1 MRRTS
6 ALLAVPLAALGILGA
21 TTAASA
27 GSVTGNSTAYL
38 TGAKETSP
46 ADRDGVG
53 LAGVQPGLDQVC
65 VQIRY
70 RNIAAPTM
78 AHIHEAPA
86 GVAGDVVVSL
96 TELIASSPAGQING
110 CVAAAPELTASIA
123 ANPSDYYVNLH
134 NDAYPAGAIRG
145 QLRAYSG

>member
-21 TTAASA
+21 TTAAAA

-46 ADRDGVG
+46 ADRDGLG
-53 LAGVQPGLDQVC
+53 LAGVQTGFDQIC

-70 RNIAAPTM
+70 RNIDPPTG
-78 AHIHEAPA
+78 AHIHEGQP
-86 GVAGDVVVSL
+86 GVAGDIVVSL
-96 TELIASSPAGQING
+96 TELIAGSPVGQING
-110 CVAAAPELTASIA
+110 CVAADPAVAAGIA
-123 ANPSDYYVNLH
+123 ADPGDYYVNVH

-145 QLRAYSG
+145 QLRAYAG